1 MVSGVF
7 GWWGFPWGPI
17 YTVPALYHNAKGG
30 RQTPKENAALLR
42 LVGFQL
48 FRRGKLGE
56 ALAAL
61 DSSLGFEKDED
72 SRKFSDAL
80 RAMPGSFAPRR
91 LPVFRILAAA
101 PSVTVVVALL
111 VAIIA
116 YSSQPSGYEARFDGT
131 KLPDSPAIV
140 SKPKSADAKDKVKAL
155 VDELAESVRAH
166 ATPAGSHQ
174 EGATTINDYEL
185 NRAKYAAEPFEKI
198 ASEIAPFTG
207 DGAANGDGFASS
219 AYFNSR
225 LMALSVSILNDFDA
239 GRDISGEI
247 TDVRNL
253 GNDERVQP
261 WLANSKYDSSFEA
274 LNIQLKYMLRQQ
286 RLGVSRSQ
294 SESEL
299 KGLDGEISAAKHLIE
314 GARASANADDEHK
327 WVTIHNHLVDAYNS
341 NVKWNK
347 RARIAYE
354 KVDLA
359 FNRCFDP
366 AVLMSKFQ
374 QVNLTSSAQTVD
386 ALPTE

>member
-1 MVSGVF
+1 M
-7 GWWGFPWGPI
+7 
-17 YTVPALYHNAKGG
+17 GG
-30 RQTPKENAALLR
+30 KQIPKDNAALLR

-48 FRRGKLGE
+48 FERGKLAE

-61 DSSLGFEKDED
+61 DFSLGFEKDVD

-80 RAMPGSFAPRR
+80 RAMPGSLAPRR
-91 LPVFRILAAA
+91 LPVFRLLMAL
-101 PSVTVVVALL
+101 PSVTVVVALA
-111 VAIIA
+111 VATLA
-116 YSSQPSGYEARFDGT
+116 YSSQPSGYEARFEGT
-131 KLPDSPAIV
+131 KLPDSPAIA
-140 SKPKSADAKDKVKAL
+140 SKPKSLGAKDRVNAL

-185 NRAKYAAEPFEKI
+185 DRAKFAAGPFDKI

-207 DGAANGDGFASS
+207 EGAANGDGFASS

-239 GRDISGEI
+239 GRDISREI
-247 TDVRNL
+247 TEVRNL
-253 GNDERVQP
+253 ANDERVQP
-261 WLANSKYDSSFEA
+261 WLASSKYDSSFKA

-299 KGLDGEISAAKHLIE
+299 KGLDGEISAAKNLVE
-314 GARASANADDEHK
+314 EARASANADDEHK
-327 WVTIHNHLVDAYNS
+327 WVTIYNHLVDAYNS

-359 FNRCFDP
+359 FNRCLDP
-366 AVLMSKFQ
+366 AILMSKFQ
-374 QVNLTSSAQTVD
+374 QVNLTTSSQTVD